1 VAFIKPIISLDLPL
15 GTRLLR
21 LYQPLER
28 QQYDARHFVTGA
40 VPAHRSLPALQNQ
53 IPLDQAVREAQL
65 QLAESLAKQLG
76 TLNSPLTPAIAA
88 VRLELAF
95 ADREMLVHEAI
106 MGLAR
111 KQNAGLLRL
120 IAQTRA
126 SYVAASTTEVVS
138 LSTPLQAAPADSGTC
153 IGPWRARRPRMA
165 A

>member
-15 GTRLLR
+15 GTRPLQ

-65 QLAESLAKQLG
+65 QLAESVAKQLG
-76 TLNSPLTPAIAA
+76 TLNSLLTPAIAA
-88 VRLELAF
+88 VRCESV